1 MLGTSLLPLLLRWPA
16 AAAATRPAAPSHWMA
31 ADVKFHL
38 LPPCPSLLSRFLAC
52 APALEACETSRAGP
66 SARLLHAHID
76 FVAKDGVPGL
86 RACESVV
93 ARAASHCSCYNAS
106 RARCC
111 RPRAHLCANGAS
123 LHLQYRIP
131 SSASSTVTIRHKSPG
146 LPLCLIDRPSEGTLN
161 QTSQAA
167 FRGVSCRR
175 SLSRR
180 AHLTSSPRP
189 PFEMRAPIGA
199 GKVPPSAHR
208 LSSALGGFAGRRSP
222 RKSAAEHESPGA
234 SSPSAQRASQSPAP
248 LLAPRLR
255 NGRLCTRSKPGVPGP
270 KSSCK
275 TMRGVPPGLRDSR
288 VATSR
293 STNLDRASGVCRVP
307 CL

>member
-222 RKSAAEHESPGA
+222 RINRRPNTRALALAAHQPSGLRRALHPCSPRDSETAGSARGRSPGFLVRNRLA
-234 SSPSAQRASQSPAP
+234 KQCEECLPAC
-248 LLAPRLR
+248 
-255 NGRLCTRSKPGVPGP
+255 GTR
-270 KSSCK
+270 
-275 TMRGVPPGLRDSR
+275 GLRHLG
-288 VATSR
+288 AQT
-293 STNLDRASGVCRVP
+293 
-307 CL
+307 